1 MIIMWYKQHLS
12 NIWTSVHE
20 KVNTNTKAELKKKK
34 TLFMK
39 KACDKVILKFW
50 CKYE

>member
-34 TLFMK
+34 N
-39 KACDKVILKFW
+39 VV
-50 CKYE
+50 YEKSVW